1 MANITNT
8 AGKRTSN
15 GFGGLPLVPTNTGSR
30 LTRVVGRIENALN
43 KGFTE
48 VLRAPISIAHV
59 GSTIVSP
66 AISDAYKWLNTNPNK
81 PYNGS
86 SVTNQSSNTK
96 YKDFGKQ
103 KVQSTSKVSSIGT
116 EQTSATINQ
125 HPDNTYSWNLPPHK
139 WSLPVDP
146 SSISNSV
153 ASPSSD
159 IHTKRRGMIFTA
171 LKHPGTTST
180 VDPKTN
186 KKIKDANPYFNNHYG
201 FQFLWN
207 PETFSQST
215 SVNWGVT
222 PNQND
227 QTAVLTGLVTANSTI
242 DFTLRIDRT
251 NDFAAAKAYYRNN
264 PGLTTQVN
272 TTTLAGIAA
281 SSQISSAELAKYYTQ
296 GQAPSSALD
305 FSTNINTKINDL
317 LRRGTEADLEFLY
330 RTINGDGYQL
340 LGENTSNISF
350 LKPTIV
356 RLDLGPQK
364 LIGMVQS
371 VNVNHL
377 AFTRE
382 LIPIRTD
389 VTLSIDLRTATSF
402 LPSNASAS
410 TTSGAAF

>member
-1 MANITNT
+1 MSNITSG
-8 AGKRTSN
+8 ASKRTSN
-15 GFGGLPLVPTNTGSR
+15 SIRNTHAAVKGNNAARIGINILNGFGDITAYITNQFVSTAKLAVS
-30 LTRVVGRIENALN
+30 
-43 KGFTE
+43 
-48 VLRAPISIAHV
+48 APV
-59 GSTIVSP
+59 
-66 AISDAYKWLNTNPNK
+66 DAYKWLGTDPAR
-81 PYNGS
+81 YTGS
-86 SVTNQSSNTK
+86 SVTNQSPNTK
-96 YKDFGKQ
+96 YKNFGKQ
-103 KVQSTSKVSSIGT
+103 TVAGNGKSKVDSIGAG
-116 EQTSATINQ
+116 QTNATINQ
-125 HPDNTYSWNLPPHK
+125 HPDSTYSWNLPPHK

-146 SSISNSV
+146 SSISDSV
-153 ASPSSD
+153 VSPSSD
-159 IHTKRRGMIFTA
+159 IHSKRRGMIFTA

-186 KKIKDANPYFNNHYG
+186 KKIKDADPYFNNHYG

-281 SSQISSAELAKYYTQ
+281 SSQISSAELAKYYIE
-296 GQAPSSALD
+296 GKAPSSDLD

-402 LPSNASAS
+402 LPSNALSS
-410 TTSGAAF
+410 TTSGAGQ